1 MVVTT
6 ERFEQIWVNMMA
18 AVSGQNNKGLVQ
30 LLIWYKQDTV
40 NQVKQD
46 KLMSTLQEENLQW
59 KNTGGSQSALFSIY
73 YSAASKD

>member
-1 MVVTT
+1 
-6 ERFEQIWVNMMA
+6 MA
-18 AVSGQNNKGLVQ
+18 AVSSQNNKGLVQ
-30 LLIWYKQDTV
+30 LPIWYKQDTV